1 MTAPNDSG
9 PTVVISWTTR
19 RDPAAHRLLARLLFA
34 PENPLTADTKS
45 SERFADGGRVEGLGG
60 GMNARLST

>member
-9 PTVVISWTTR
+9 PTVVINWTTR

-45 SERFADGGRVEGLGG
+45 SEGFADGGRSKASVVGI
-60 GMNARLST
+60 NARLST